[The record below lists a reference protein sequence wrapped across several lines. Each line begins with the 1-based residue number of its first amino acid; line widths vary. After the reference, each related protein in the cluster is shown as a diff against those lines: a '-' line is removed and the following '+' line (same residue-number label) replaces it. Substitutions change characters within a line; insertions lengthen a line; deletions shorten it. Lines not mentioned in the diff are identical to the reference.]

1 LEWDTKEHATK
12 FVESED
18 LKKTMQEAGVVTK
31 PEVHFFEKIEDFS
44 V

>member
-1 LEWDTKEHATK
+1 MGYKRKRNQVPRIRRTE
-12 FVESED
+12 
-18 LKKTMQEAGVVTK
+18 KTVQGAGMVGK